1 MLWESRFEKYVN
13 LPVNGETAEAD
24 SAVGAVDT
32 FLDHLAVERGLSKN
46 TLLAYR
52 RDIERYQTFL
62 SARDKSPSNASESDI
77 EDFLSY
83 LRSGDNEHP
92 PLSVSSAARS
102 IIAVR
107 GFHKFNAR
115 ETQQNDPAASIRP
128 PTPGRRLPK
137 ALSVAEIESIIGG
150 AGDGST
156 PQSLRDRALIELL
169 YATGGRVS
177 EIINLEMDNLKLP
190 LTSVKLFGKGGKERV
205 VPVGSF
211 AGSAVDDY
219 LVRGRPALLAGKS
232 ERGTRKLF
240 LNMRGTPLSRQ
251 SAWEI
256 VRSAARKG
264 GVTSELSPHSMRHSF
279 ATHLLDGG
287 ADIRTVQELLGHAS
301 VATTQIYTLVTID
314 RLREAYLL
322 AHPRA
327 K

>member
-1 MLWESRFEKYVN
+1 MNFPPDVEV
-13 LPVNGETAEAD
+13 
-24 SAVGAVDT
+24 
-32 FLDHLAVERGLSKN
+32 FLDHLTVERGLSRN

-52 RDIERYQTFL
+52 RDITRYFEFL
-62 SARDKSPSNASESDI
+62 EGRGKEIAEARESDI

-83 LRSGDNEHP
+83 LRSGDGEHS
-92 PLSVSSAARS
+92 PLSVSSSARS
-102 IIAVR
+102 IIALR
-107 GFHKFNAR
+107 GFHKFYAR
-115 ETQQNDPAASIRP
+115 EHAQVDPAAQVRP

-137 ALSVAEIESIIGG
+137 ALTVAEIEAMITG

-156 PQSLRDRALIELL
+156 SQSLRDRALIELL
-169 YATGGRVS
+169 YATGARVS
-177 EIINLEMDNLKLP
+177 EIVNLEIDQIRKP
-190 LTSVKLFGKGGKERV
+190 LTSLRLFGKGGKERV
-205 VPVGSF
+205 VPVGTF
-211 AGSAVDDY
+211 AGEAVDAY
-219 LVRGRPALLAGKS
+219 AVRGRPALLAGKS
-232 ERGTRKLF
+232 ERKFF
-240 LNMRGTPLSRQ
+240 LNMRGGGLSRQ

-256 VRSAARKG
+256 VRSAAIKG
-264 GVTSELSPHSMRHSF
+264 GVTTELSPHSLRHSF

>member
-1 MLWESRFEKYVN
+1 MN
-13 LPVNGETAEAD
+13 LHSELQF
-24 SAVGAVDT
+24 
-32 FLDHLAVERGLSKN
+32 FLDYCGVERGLSKN

-52 RDIERYQTFL
+52 RDLTRYVEFL
-62 SARDKSPSNASESDI
+62 ATRAKTSEPITEQDI
-77 EDFLSY
+77 EDFLRY
-83 LRSGDNEHP
+83 LRTGDSSHP
-92 PLSVSSAARS
+92 PLSISSSARS

-107 GFHKFNAR
+107 GFHKFLAR
-115 ETQQNDPAASIRP
+115 ERNLGDPAAQIRP

-137 ALSVAEIESIIGG
+137 ALSISEIEAIITG
-150 AGDGST
+150 AGDGQN

-169 YATGGRVS
+169 YATGARVS
-177 EIINLEMDNLKLP
+177 EIINLDVDQLKRP
-190 LTSVKLFGKGGKERV
+190 LSSLRLLGKGGKERI

-211 AGSAVDDY
+211 ASAAIENY
-219 LVRGRPALLAGKS
+219 LVRGRPALLAGRS
-232 ERGTRKLF
+232 ERKLF
-240 LNMRGTPLSRQ
+240 LNKRGAPLSRQ

-256 VRSAARKG
+256 VRASARKG
-264 GVTSELSPHSMRHSF
+264 GVLTELSPHSMRHSF

>member
-1 MLWESRFEKYVN
+1 MNSSL
-13 LPVNGETAEAD
+13 D
-24 SAVGAVDT
+24 SANVEL
-32 FLDHLAVERGLSKN
+32 FLDHLTVERGLSRN

-52 RDIERYQTFL
+52 RDLQRYIDFLDVSGKSTAAAIER
-62 SARDKSPSNASESDI
+62 DI
-77 EDFLSY
+77 EEFLMH
-83 LRSGDNEHP
+83 LRTGSENSA

-107 GFHKFNAR
+107 GFHKFLAR
-115 ETQQNDPAASIRP
+115 ENRATDPAAHIHP

-137 ALSVAEIESIIGG
+137 ALAVSEIEGMIAG
-150 AGDGST
+150 AGSGESV
-156 PQSLRDRALIELL
+156 QSLRDRALIELL
-169 YATGGRVS
+169 YATGARVS
-177 EIINLEMDNLKLP
+177 EIVSLDVDQIKTP
-190 LTSVKLFGKGGKERV
+190 LQSLRLFGKGGKERV
-205 VPVGSF
+205 VPVGNF
-211 AGSAVDDY
+211 AAQAVSDY
-219 LVRGRPALLAGKS
+219 LVRARPALLKGKS
-232 ERGTRKLF
+232 ESKERKVF
-240 LNMRGTPLSRQ
+240 LNLRGTPLSRQ

-256 VRSAARKG
+256 VRSCAIKG
-264 GVTSELSPHSMRHSF
+264 GVTTELSPHSLRHSF

>member
-1 MLWESRFEKYVN
+1 MSMNSLV
-13 LPVNGETAEAD
+13 D
-24 SAVGAVDT
+24 IDT
-32 FLDHLAVERGLSKN
+32 FLDHLTVERGLSAN

-52 RDIERYQTFL
+52 RDITRYCEFLELQQKGPAEATER
-62 SARDKSPSNASESDI
+62 DI
-77 EDFLSY
+77 EEFLSY
-83 LRSGDNEHP
+83 LRSGGGERE
-92 PLSVSSAARS
+92 PLSVSSSARS

-107 GFHKFNAR
+107 GFHKFYAR
-115 ETQQNDPAASIRP
+115 ENSGLDPAAQVRP

-137 ALSVAEIESIIGG
+137 ALTLSEVESIIAG
-150 AGDGST
+150 AGDGQSA
-156 PQSLRDRALIELL
+156 QSLRDRALIELL
-169 YATGGRVS
+169 YATGARVS
-177 EIINLEMDNLKLP
+177 EIVNLDVEQIKRP
-190 LTSVKLFGKGGKERV
+190 LTSLRLFGKGGKERV

-211 AGSAVDDY
+211 AAAAVDAY
-219 LVRGRPALLAGKS
+219 LVRGRNALLAGVKS
-232 ERGTRKLF
+232 RNGTSARERKLF
-240 LNMRGTPLSRQ
+240 LNMRGSALSRQ

-264 GVTSELSPHSMRHSF
+264 GVKSELSPHSLRHSF

-327 K
+327 R

>member
-1 MLWESRFEKYVN
+1 MRWGCPCEIFMSSHSDIQF
-13 LPVNGETAEAD
+13 
-24 SAVGAVDT
+24 
-32 FLDHLAVERGLSKN
+32 FLDHCAVERGLSAN

-52 RDIERYQTFL
+52 RDLTRYLDFLEAQGKRTNDAAER
-62 SARDKSPSNASESDI
+62 DI
-77 EDFLSY
+77 EDFLGY
-83 LRSGDNEHP
+83 LRNGSENHL
-92 PLSVSSAARS
+92 PLSISSAARS

-107 GFHKFNAR
+107 GFHKFLAR
-115 ETQQNDPAASIRP
+115 ESNQNDPAAQIRP

-137 ALSVAEIESIIGG
+137 ALSVAEIESIIAG
-150 AGDGST
+150 AGDGQT
-156 PQSLRDRALIELL
+156 PQSLRDLALIELL
-169 YATGGRVS
+169 YATGARVS
-177 EIINLEMDNLKLP
+177 EVINLDIEQIRTP
-190 LTSVKLFGKGGKERV
+190 LTSLRLLGKGGKERV

-211 AGSAVDDY
+211 ASKAVEAY
-219 LVRGRPALLAGKS
+219 LVRGRPALLAGGG
-232 ERGTRKLF
+232 ERKLF
-240 LNMRGTPLSRQ
+240 LNKRGAPLSRQ

-256 VRSAARKG
+256 VRSAARKSG
-264 GVTSELSPHSMRHSF
+264 LVTELSPHSMRHSF